1 MRFNLC
7 SNHVAS
13 RPQTRS
19 LLKSI
24 PYRVWRGHKEDVLD
38 VAWSRTQFLL
48 SSSMDQTV
56 RLWHVSMAEC
66 LRIFTHPDFVTAI
79 DFHPINDKV
88 ELNHEK
94 PLTLSGNGLS
104 MKVFGF

>member
-1 MRFNLC
+1 M
-7 SNHVAS
+7 
-13 RPQTRS
+13 
-19 LLKSI
+19 
-24 PYRVWRGHKEDVLD
+24 LD

-88 ELNHEK
+88 EFNDRK
-94 PLTLSGNGLS
+94 TIRVSLSNVLS
-104 MKVFGF
+104 SESLRIPIFLIFLSIFSFL